1 MTIQFGSTLRNLR
14 KEKGLTQE
22 QLAARL
28 NVTFQTISNWER
40 DESWPDLSM
49 LPVLAGFFGVTTDAL
64 LAVDKAENERRIQDI
79 LDAYDSH
86 KPNTAEEHLPV
97 LRQAVGE
104 FPLDFRLWVRY
115 MECLLYCGGGGL
127 EFPKE
132 AAKEVR
138 EIYGNIDAHCTNDR
152 IRMWAKRLFAM
163 HLHSLAQPLEPGGPL
178 GKPELQ
184 EEAEAILQEMP
195 DLRACREHVATM
207 VSLPGEDHLR
217 AVQDELASLLWMT
230 NHAIAHHDVYGR
242 AFPEEEETH
251 RHAREILEAMETR
264 QRLFEL
270 FYPDGDYGKN
280 AFRMIYNRGCQAFY
294 SAVLGNLDEA
304 FEAMRLCAA
313 QALAF
318 DAMPR
323 VTVHTSPMFKGLAY
337 DKISQDRGMAE
348 RVREL
353 FGERYPWPAG
363 FKDDERFGA
372 VMGRPGGVTVKIHQ
386 KPLDF
391 SICLCY
397 T

>member
-1 MTIQFGSTLRNLR
+1 MTIQFGSTLRGLR
-14 KEKGLTQE
+14 REKGLTQE

-28 NVTFQTISNWER
+28 NVSFQTISNWER

-49 LPVLAGFFGVTTDAL
+49 LPVLAGFFGVTTDTL
-64 LAVDKAENERRIQDI
+64 LAVDKAENERRVQDI

-86 KPNTAEEHLPV
+86 KPNTAKEHLPV

-127 EFPKE
+127 KFSPET
-132 AAKEVR
+132 AKEVR
-138 EIYGNIDAHCTNDR
+138 EIYGKIDEHCPNDR
-152 IRMWAKRLFAM
+152 IRAWATRLFVM

-178 GKPELQ
+178 GRPELQ
-184 EEAEAILQEMP
+184 EEAERLLSEMP

-217 AVQDELASLLWMT
+217 AVQSELASLIWMT
-230 NHAIAHHDVYGR
+230 NHAIGHHDLYGH
-242 AFPEEEETH
+242 AFPGEEATFKY
-251 RHAREILEAMETR
+251 ANEILFAMDIEL
-264 QRLFEL
+264 QLLAL

-280 AFRMIYNRGCQAFY
+280 HFLVIYDYGYQAFY
-294 SAVLGNLDEA
+294 NAVLGNFDAA
-304 FEAMRLCAA
+304 FDAMKLCLE

-318 DAMPR
+318 DALPR
-323 VTVHTSPMFKGLAY
+323 VTTHTSPMFKGLTY
-337 DKISQDRGMAE
+337 DKITQDRGMGE
-348 RVREL
+348 RMKEL

-372 VMGRPGGVTVKIHQ
+372 AMGRLG
-386 KPLDF
+386 
-391 SICLCY
+391 
-397 T
+397 